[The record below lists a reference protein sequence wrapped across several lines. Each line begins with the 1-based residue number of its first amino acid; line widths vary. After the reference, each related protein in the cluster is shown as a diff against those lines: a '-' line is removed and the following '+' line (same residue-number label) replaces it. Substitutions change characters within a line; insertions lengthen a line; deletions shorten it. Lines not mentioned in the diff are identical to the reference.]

1 MREKVYGV
9 RVFTGAD
16 GAGLPGIESELPE
29 IRNPLDLPLRRGNRE
44 ELQAAM
50 DNTAEV
56 LRLNGYVVKAAW
68 ISETR
73 WPDHRVAM
81 RPSYIAVVRTRGD

>member
-50 DNTAEV
+50 DNTTEV
-56 LRLNGYVVKAAW
+56 LLRCGYTVGSAR
-68 ISETR
+68 ISEAR

-81 RPSYIAVVRTRGD
+81 RPSYIAVVQTKRA